1 MNACTEWLAQFFDEL
16 TPHEFY
22 RVIFPEGEL
31 DQRGAMTKGKYTGII
46 IEVTDETKP
55 VVRHYKDGSTKEVN
69 EPVVMRHTVTNDL
82 AEIDEVLQRENFCLM
97 PPLSYAGKK
106 RSAENARFLYAIAV
120 DLDDLRKGKN
130 GEPNGLIDLWV
141 AHIERVQRIPKPT
154 MIVSSGTGL
163 HLYYVFESAIPLFPN
178 IARQLQKYKH
188 ELTRLCWNEGIV
200 DIESDN
206 DIQFEGI
213 YQGFRMPGTITKAG
227 KLNGTNERARC
238 FMTGEKVSIE
248 YMNSF
253 VEPKYQ
259 IKEYAYKSK
268 LTKAEAQEKYPEW
281 YEERIVKGNKN
292 VLHPWA
298 LNRSVYDWWLR
309 QIRSGA
315 KVRHRYWCLWIL
327 AIYAKKCS
335 FYDPKK
341 NPNPVTREE
350 LEHDAWGLLGFLDE
364 MTETEDNHFTEID
377 VIEALEAFEDRF
389 ISYPRA
395 SIRYKSNIPFEPAI
409 RRNGQK
415 QEDHLEEA
423 RAIRDIRMKRQG
435 RKWDENNGRSKGSGE
450 KSKIV
455 EEWRLLHPDG
465 KKIDC
470 HKETGLSR
478 VTIDKWWDKIEEGG
492 GSSGENNTANS

>member
-1 MNACTEWLAQFFDEL
+1 MNEFTRWLNQYFDEL

-22 RVIFPEGEL
+22 RTIFPEGEL
-31 DQRGAMTKGKYTGII
+31 DDRDAMTKGKYTGII
-46 IEVTDETKP
+46 IEVTDEKRKL
-55 VVRHYKDGSTKEVN
+55 VRRYKDGSSREVE

-82 AEIDEVLQRENFCLM
+82 EEIDEVLQRGNFCLM

-120 DLDDLRKGKN
+120 DLDDLRVGKH

-141 AHIERVQRIPKPT
+141 GHIQRVKRIPQPT

-200 DIESDN
+200 DIENDN
-206 DIQFEGI
+206 EIQYEGI

-227 KLNGTNERARC
+227 KLDGTDERARC
-238 FMTGEKVSIE
+238 FLTGDKVTVD
-248 YMNSF
+248 YMNGF
-253 VEPKYQ
+253 VDAEYQ
-259 IKEYAYKSK
+259 ITEYAYKSN
-268 LTKAEAQEKYPEW
+268 LTRAEAKEKYPEW

-298 LNRSVYDWWLR
+298 LNRNVYDWWLR
-309 QIRSGA
+309 QIHSGA

-341 NPNPVTREE
+341 NPNPVTQEE
-350 LEHDAWGLLGFLDE
+350 LEHDAWGLMGFLDH
-364 MTETEDNHFTEID
+364 MTETEDNHFTEVD

-389 ISYPRA
+389 ISYPKA
-395 SIRYKSNIPFEPAI
+395 SIRYKANIPFEPAI
-409 RRNGQK
+409 RRNGRK
-415 QEDHLEEA
+415 QRLHLKLARANRDILCEA
-423 RAIRDIRMKRQG
+423 RGKSDWREGAG
-435 RKWDENNGRSKGSGE
+435 RPKGSGTARE
-450 KSKIV
+450 KV
-455 EEWRLLHPDG
+455 QDWQLRHPDG
-465 KKIDC
+465 KKIEC
-470 HKETGLSR
+470 HRDTGMSR
-478 VTIDKWWDKIEEGG
+478 VTIDKWWK
-492 GSSGENNTANS
+492 

>member
-1 MNACTEWLAQFFDEL
+1 
-16 TPHEFY
+16 
-22 RVIFPEGEL
+22 
-31 DQRGAMTKGKYTGII
+31 
-46 IEVTDETKP
+46 
-55 VVRHYKDGSTKEVN
+55 
-69 EPVVMRHTVTNDL
+69 
-82 AEIDEVLQRENFCLM
+82 
-97 PPLSYAGKK
+97 
-106 RSAENARFLYAIAV
+106 
-120 DLDDLRKGKN
+120 
-130 GEPNGLIDLWV
+130 
-141 AHIERVQRIPKPT
+141 
-154 MIVSSGTGL
+154 
-163 HLYYVFESAIPLFPN
+163 
-178 IARQLQKYKH
+178 
-188 ELTRLCWNEGIV
+188 
-200 DIESDN
+200 
-206 DIQFEGI
+206 
-213 YQGFRMPGTITKAG
+213 
-227 KLNGTNERARC
+227 
-238 FMTGEKVSIE
+238 MTGEKVSIE

-350 LEHDAWGLLGFLDE
+350 LEHDAWSLLGFLDE

-389 ISYPRA
+389 ISYPKA

-409 RRNGQK
+409 RRNGRK
-415 QEDHLEEA
+415 QPVHLERA
-423 RAIRDIRMKRQG
+423 RAVQNIDFPEGDCRNK
-435 RKWDENNGRSKGSGE
+435 NGRPRGSGE

-465 KKIDC
+465 KKIEC
-470 HKETGLSR
+470 ERETGLSR
-478 VTIDKWWDKIEEGG
+478 HTVLKWWDKIEEGG